1 MTEPLCNSVLSVV
14 ILLVSLSS
22 SIGWL
27 HLMANL
33 THLIQDFAD
42 SKYPQLVRWSES
54 LAETCRQ
61 KTIGSEHK
69 ALWNKWM
76 KRLGEFPDPQCGTL
90 DASGDSILIADQ
102 NGDLPAEAVDEIR
115 DMLLEHC
122 PWRIGP
128 WDFFGVDLQTE
139 WDSSKKWNRFSDSV
153 YFDDA
158 RVLDVGCNSGYFGW
172 KAIDAGAASVVG
184 CDPFLL
190 YNFQHELFR
199 RYSAEKHRHHILP
212 ITDTEIPE
220 GLGAFDVAMSLGVLI
235 HRRSPIDHLIR
246 LHESLRKRGQLV
258 LETMAIDSDKADVF
272 VPEDRYMK
280 MRGIWFVP
288 TIGMLKRWL
297 DRAGFVDVKV
307 VDVSVTDSSEQRK
320 TPFMPFESLADFL
333 DPVQPE
339 KTIEGYTAPVR
350 VAFVAVKGP

>member
-54 LAETCRQ
+54 LADTCRR

-158 RVLDVGCNSGYFGW
+158 RVLLS
-172 KAIDAGAASVVG
+172 
-184 CDPFLL
+184 
-190 YNFQHELFR
+190 
-199 RYSAEKHRHHILP
+199 
-212 ITDTEIPE
+212 
-220 GLGAFDVAMSLGVLI
+220 LI
-235 HRRSPIDHLIR
+235 HI
-246 LHESLRKRGQLV
+246 
-258 LETMAIDSDKADVF
+258 
-272 VPEDRYMK
+272 
-280 MRGIWFVP
+280 
-288 TIGMLKRWL
+288 
-297 DRAGFVDVKV
+297 
-307 VDVSVTDSSEQRK
+307 
-320 TPFMPFESLADFL
+320 
-333 DPVQPE
+333 
-339 KTIEGYTAPVR
+339 
-350 VAFVAVKGP
+350 

>member
-1 MTEPLCNSVLSVV
+1 ME
-14 ILLVSLSS
+14 
-22 SIGWL
+22 
-27 HLMANL
+27 NL

-54 LAETCRQ
+54 LPEICQQ
-61 KTIGSEHK
+61 KTTGSEH
-69 ALWNKWM
+69 AQLWNKWM
-76 KRLGEFPDPQCGTL
+76 RSLEGFPDPRGGTL
-90 DASGDSILIADQ
+90 DASGETIVVAGKDGQLSV
-102 NGDLPAEAVDEIR
+102 EAGDEIR
-115 DMLLEHC
+115 DKLLEHC

-128 WDFFGVDLQTE
+128 WDFLGVDLQTE
-139 WDSSKKWNRFSDSV
+139 WESSKKWDRFSNSV
-153 YFDDA
+153 YFDGA
-158 RVLDVGCNSGYFGW
+158 RVLDVGCNNGYFGW
-172 KAIDAGAASVVG
+172 KAIDAGAASIVG

-190 YNFQHELFR
+190 YNFQHEIFR

-212 ITDTEIPE
+212 ITDMEIPE

-258 LETMAIDSDKADVF
+258 LETMAIDSDGTDIV

-297 DRAGFVDVKV
+297 VRAGFVDVKV
-307 VDVSVTDSSEQRK
+307 VDVSVTDSAEQRR
-320 TPFMPFESLADFL
+320 TPFMPFESLSDFL
-333 DPVQPE
+333 DSAEPG
-339 KTIEGYTAPVR
+339 KTVEGYTAPAR
-350 VAFVAVKGP
+350 VALVAVKGR

>member
-1 MTEPLCNSVLSVV
+1 MENFTD
-14 ILLVSLSS
+14 
-22 SIGWL
+22 
-27 HLMANL
+27 
-33 THLIQDFAD
+33 LIQDFAD

-61 KTIGSEHK
+61 KTTGSEHEV
-69 ALWNKWM
+69 LWNKWM
-76 KRLGEFPDPQCGTL
+76 KRLAEFPDPQCGTL
-90 DASGDSILIADQ
+90 DASGDRVVIAAKDGQLASETIEETRDKLI
-102 NGDLPAEAVDEIR
+102 
-115 DMLLEHC
+115 EHC

-139 WDSSKKWNRFSDSV
+139 WDSSKKWNRFSDAV

-158 RVLDVGCNSGYFGW
+158 RVLDVGCNNGYFGW

-190 YNFQHELFR
+190 YNFQHEIFR

-212 ITDTEIPE
+212 ITDMEIPE

-246 LHESLRKRGQLV
+246 LHQSLRKRGQLV
-258 LETMAIDSDKADVF
+258 LETMATESQQADVI
-272 VPEDRYMK
+272 VPGGRYMK
-280 MRGIWFVP
+280 MRGVWFVP
-288 TIGMLKRWL
+288 SIGMLKRWL

-307 VDVSVTDSSEQRK
+307 LDVSVTDSSEQGK
-320 TPFMPFESLADFL
+320 TDFMPFESLSDFL
-333 DPVQPE
+333 DSAAPGQTV
-339 KTIEGYTAPVR
+339 EGYTAPVR
-350 VAFVAVKGP
+350 VAIVAVKGR